1 LLDMNTYKKNN
12 GEPLDISYDNLN
24 VLYWAAEDLKNVYE
38 NYTEL
43 PQIYL
48 TEFTT

>member
-1 LLDMNTYKKNN
+1 MNTYKKNN

-38 NYTEL
+38 T
-43 PQIYL
+43 IR
-48 TEFTT
+48 TTAEYI